1 MTKARNA
8 PLPDDMFLVEVEDL
22 DAGVV
27 TPTLGSDRS
36 PAMLLSFAANHF
48 TEAASRYFK
57 EHFDLG
63 AVDWRLLFL
72 FAREPGATAA
82 QATKAIG
89 IDKAAV
95 SRSLQRLEAGGML
108 LAGELHANGRSR
120 GWRLTKQG
128 RRMHQRILRV
138 ALARQKELLSGFD
151 AAEVQAFCDFLVRFL
166 RNLELVRETE

>member
-1 MTKARNA
+1 MNPSCLNA
-8 PLPDDMFLVEVEDL
+8 LPDALFLVSVEDA
-22 DAGVV
+22 DAGVI
-27 TPTLGSDRS
+27 TPTLSVERS

-57 EHFDLG
+57 EHHDLG
-63 AVDWRLLFL
+63 AVDWRLVFL

-82 QATKAIG
+82 HASRVVG

-108 LAGELHANGRSR
+108 QAGELHANGRSR
-120 GWRLTKQG
+120 GWRLTTLG
-128 RRMHQRILRV
+128 RQVHQRILHV

-151 AAEVQAFCDFLVRFL
+151 AAEVTAFCGYLTRFL
-166 RNLELVRETE
+166 QNLERVELDG